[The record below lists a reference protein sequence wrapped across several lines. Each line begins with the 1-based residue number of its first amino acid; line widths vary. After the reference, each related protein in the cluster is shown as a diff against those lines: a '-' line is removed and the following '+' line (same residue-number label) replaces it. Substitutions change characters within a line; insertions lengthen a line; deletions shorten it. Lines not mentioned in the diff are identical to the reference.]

1 MQSTSVPLSRR
12 LSNTEISVL
21 WWLFHRRQN
30 CWLTDMTT
38 CSGGSWCAPRPL
50 VFHTFSRTG
59 GGAPGSDVVG
69 GGSDDDDDDDDD
81 GDTDNDI
88 GTGAPRRGVT
98 TICPKRETRYA
109 GYCCTAVDL
118 CVRCAVLL
126 DPRHRDEWK
135 NSTTAPIA
143 MYTQRFS
150 VGRSRSLFTNSKEY
164 YQKI

>member
-1 MQSTSVPLSRR
+1 M
-12 LSNTEISVL
+12 
-21 WWLFHRRQN
+21 
-30 CWLTDMTT
+30 
-38 CSGGSWCAPRPL
+38 

-69 GGSDDDDDDDDD
+69 GGGDDDDDDD
-81 GDTDNDI
+81 GDTDNDM

-98 TICPKRETRYA
+98 MIGPKRETRYA

-118 CVRCAVLL
+118 RVRCAVLL

-143 MYTQRFS
+143 MHTQRFL
-150 VGRSRSLFTNSKEY
+150 VDRSRSLFTNSKEY
-164 YQKI
+164 YSKKISDITTTKL